1 MDMDFE
7 PWNELEIASASTVMH
22 AARQFAQALVETE
35 QFQAFERAYDQFRR
49 DAQAQSSLSAY
60 QQKQWSLKALL
71 MLNAVS
77 EEDRRELQRLQNEFY
92 SQPAV
97 VQYIRAQEELTRL
110 CQLIGD
116 QISDAIGIDYGS
128 ACRTGGCCG

>member
-1 MDMDFE
+1 MDFE

-22 AARQFAQALVETE
+22 AARQFAQTLAETE
-35 QFQAFERAYDQFRR
+35 QFQAFEQAYDHFRH
-49 DAQAQSSLSAY
+49 DAQAQKSLSAY
-60 QQKQWSLKALL
+60 QQKQSSLKALL

-77 EEDRRELQRLQNEFY
+77 EADRKELQRMQDEFY

-97 VQYIRAQEELTRL
+97 IRYIHAQEELAKM
-110 CQLIGD
+110 CQLIGG
-116 QISDAIGIDYGS
+116 QISDAIGLDYGS